1 MPVYTPDGRS
11 MRQLFVY
18 ILTALLLVS
27 CEVIPYEERYQP
39 VENGN
44 SERCHVLLEFTGFR
58 CVNCPAA
65 SDLAQSLQQTY
76 EGQLY
81 VVALHPASNPF
92 TQGKYDYTCPAAD
105 SIYQWMGGDASTPFP
120 AGNID
125 MKPYDGEWFVNTSK
139 WATMVYEAIQETEI
153 PDTDP
158 VKTSYWLVEDSVPGV
173 QAMPDGSVSTTYYHR
188 HVLRGVWEDEAA
200 IVVPEGCRREHLSV
214 LKLTIDPSNNQILQA
229 YETTLDT
236 GAHH

>member
-1 MPVYTPDGRS
+1 
-11 MRQLFVY
+11 MRELFVY
-18 ILTALLLVS
+18 ILTAIILTG
-27 CEVIPYEERYQP
+27 CELIPEGERYLP
-39 VENGN
+39 ADSRTGT
-44 SERCHVLLEFTGFR
+44 RCHVLIEFTGFR

-65 SDLAQSLQQTY
+65 SELAQTLQETY
-76 EGQLY
+76 EGKLV

-125 MKPYDGEWFVNTSK
+125 MKPYNGEWFANSSQ
-139 WATMVYEAIQETEI
+139 WPTMVYEAMQETEI
-153 PDTDP
+153 PNP
-158 VKTSYWLVEDSVPGV
+158 YQLKTSYWLVEDSVLGV
-173 QAMPDGSVSTTYYHR
+173 QAMPEGVNDHYYHR
-188 HVLRGVWEDEAA
+188 HVLRGVWEEEAA

-214 LKLTIDPSNNQILQA
+214 LKLYIDPKDNHIIQA

-236 GAHH
+236 GTHY

>member
-1 MPVYTPDGRS
+1 MKNYIYIVLAALCLAGCELIPD
-11 MRQLFVY
+11 
-18 ILTALLLVS
+18 
-27 CEVIPYEERYQP
+27 EERYKP
-39 VENGN
+39 VDSRTGT
-44 SERCHVLLEFTGFR
+44 RCHVLLEFTGFR

-65 SDLAQSLQQTY
+65 SDLAHRLQQTY

-125 MKPYDGEWFVNTSK
+125 MMPHKGEWFANTNQ
-139 WATMVYEAIQETEI
+139 WPTMVYEAMQETEI
-153 PDTDP
+153 PNPDQL
-158 VKTSYWLVEDSVPGV
+158 KTSYWLVEDSVLGV
-173 QAMPDGSVSTTYYHR
+173 QAMPDGSVNDHYYHR
-188 HVLRGVWEDEAA
+188 HVLRGVWDEEAA
-200 IVVPEGCRREHLSV
+200 IVVPEGCRREYLSV
-214 LKLTIDPSNNQILQA
+214 LKLYLDTKDKHIVQA

-236 GAHH
+236 STHH

>member
-1 MPVYTPDGRS
+1 MKNYIYIVLAALCLAGCELIPD
-11 MRQLFVY
+11 
-18 ILTALLLVS
+18 
-27 CEVIPYEERYQP
+27 EERYKP
-39 VENGN
+39 VDSRTGT
-44 SERCHVLLEFTGFR
+44 RCHVLLEFTGFR

-65 SDLAQSLQQTY
+65 SDLAQRLQQTY

-125 MKPYDGEWFVNTSK
+125 MKPYNGEWFANTNQ
-139 WATMVYEAIQETEI
+139 WPTMVYEAMNETEI
-153 PDTDP
+153 PNPDQL
-158 VKTSYWLVEDSVPGV
+158 KTSYWLVEDSVLGV
-173 QAMPDGSVSTTYYHR
+173 QAMPDGSVNDHYYHR
-188 HVLRGVWEDEAA
+188 HVLRGVWDEEAA
-200 IVVPEGCRREHLSV
+200 IVVPEGCRREYLSV
-214 LKLTIDPSNNQILQA
+214 LKIYLDTKDKHIVQA

-236 GAHH
+236 STHH

>member
-1 MPVYTPDGRS
+1 MKNYIYIVLAALCLAGCELIPD
-11 MRQLFVY
+11 
-18 ILTALLLVS
+18 
-27 CEVIPYEERYQP
+27 EERYKP
-39 VENGN
+39 VDSRTGT
-44 SERCHVLLEFTGFR
+44 RCHVLLEFTGFR

-65 SDLAQSLQQTY
+65 SDLAQNLQQTY

-125 MKPYDGEWFVNTSK
+125 MMPYEGEWFANTNQ
-139 WATMVYEAIQETEI
+139 WPTMVYEAMNETEI
-153 PDTDP
+153 PNPDQL
-158 VKTSYWLVEDSVPGV
+158 KTSYWLVEDSVLGV
-173 QAMPDGSVSTTYYHR
+173 QAMPDGSVNDHYYHR
-188 HVLRGVWEDEAA
+188 HVLRGVWDEEAA
-200 IVVPEGCRREHLSV
+200 IVVPEGCRREYLSV
-214 LKLTIDPSNNQILQA
+214 LKLYLDTKDKHIVQA

-236 GAHH
+236 STHH